1 MHLKEGNQ
9 SKHSIPGECLIV
21 YRIKCCITINSASF
35 RLQHCVTDGTK
46 NMKKNKLTLLRLL
59 AMCIQVFLPGKA
71 ILAQVFINNPHDS
84 TYYVTKPELI
94 TTRFYFSQKYTAFA
108 LRAPKD
114 AQDLKYRPNTNLNM
128 GVGASYRNITLNV
141 AYGFDFLNN
150 EPEKGKTKLLD
161 LQVHSYPKKW
171 SIDFYGQFYKGY
183 YLSPRGFAANSPASF
198 YLRPDAGVHLFGLA
212 VYYVFNP
219 NKFSYRAATLQ
230 TEWQKKSAGSFLFGG
245 EAHYGMI
252 KSDSSMVPGNLEA
265 NYPQEG
271 INNVRFFSFGPGFG
285 YAYTLVMQQ
294 HYFITGSLSL
304 NLNLG
309 FSTETD
315 RVHIN
320 NNVYTVP
327 ISTYRFSGGYNSS
340 NWHIS
345 ATWTG
350 NSLPVQGASSPNNY
364 LLQTGMVQL
373 KFGKKIMPGQRLKK
387 RLSFLDRT
395 AN

>member
-9 SKHSIPGECLIV
+9 SKHSIPDGCLIV
-21 YRIKCCITINSASF
+21 YRMKCCITINSASF
-35 RLQHCVTDGTK
+35 LLQHCVTDGTK

-59 AMCIQVFLPGKA
+59 AICILVFLPGKA
-71 ILAQVFINNPHDS
+71 IQAQVIKKNLPDS
-84 TYYVTKPELI
+84 NYYLMNSELI
-94 TTRFYFSQKYTAFA
+94 TTRFYFSQKYTAFT

-128 GVGASYRNITLNV
+128 GVGASYRNITLNL

-150 EPEKGKTKLLD
+150 EPEKGKTKMLD
-161 LQVHSYPKKW
+161 LQFHSYPKKW

-198 YLRPDAGVHLFGLA
+198 YLRPDAGVNLFGLA

-219 NKFSYRAATLQ
+219 NRFSYRAATLQ
-230 TEWQKKSAGSFLFGG
+230 TEWQKKSAGSLLFGG
-245 EAHYGMI
+245 ETHYGVI
-252 KSDSSMVPGNLEA
+252 KADTSLVPGKFRTS
-265 NYPQEG
+265 YPQAG
-271 INNVRFFSFGPGFG
+271 ITHVRFFSFGPGFG
-285 YAYTLVMQQ
+285 YAYTLVIQQ
-294 HYFITGSLSL
+294 RYFISGSLSL

-309 FSTETD
+309 FSAETGRAD
-315 RVHIN
+315 ISK
-320 NNVYTVP
+320 NVYAVP
-327 ISTYRFSGGYNSS
+327 ISTYRLSGGYNSN

-350 NSLPVQGASSPNNY
+350 NSLPVRGASSPNNY

-387 RLSFLDRT
+387 RLNFLDRT